1 MASFKIEHVEHAEE
15 VFNKARIKVVGT
27 GGAGGNA
34 VNTMVTKGLKEVE
47 FVTLNTD
54 FQDLSKSLAP
64 TKVQIGEGISRG
76 LGSGGNP
83 QLAKEAALEDRDKIG
98 DALEGADMVF
108 ITAGMGGGTG
118 TGASPII
125 AQACKERDILTVAIV
140 TKPFEFE
147 GVARRE
153 NANYGIEEL
162 DKHVDTLIVIPND
175 KLAAI
180 HKVSILDAFRQADE
194 VLYQAVKG
202 ISDIV
207 TGTGYINVDFAD
219 VKSIMA
225 NHGGKA
231 LMSSGFAQGPNRA
244 TQAAQMAITSPLLED
259 VSIAGAKGI
268 LMNVTASEDFGI
280 EELDEACKH
289 VRERANGDIDLIFG
303 LVFDEKAKDFVRITV
318 VATGIEN
325 YIDKRVTD
333 IISEQPYTPE
343 EIEEDLDIPTF
354 VRRRESIAAR

>member
-1 MASFKIEHVEHAEE
+1 MASFRIENVD
-15 VFNKARIKVVGT
+15 VDDGSGRARIKVVGT

-34 VNTMVTKGLKEVE
+34 VNTMISKELREVE
-47 FVTLNTD
+47 FVAVNTD
-54 FQDLSKSLAP
+54 FQDLGKSLAP
-64 TKVQIGEGISRG
+64 MKLQIGETTSRG

-83 QLAKEAALEDRDKIG
+83 LVAKEAALEDRDKISE
-98 DALEGADMVF
+98 ALGEADMVF

-118 TGASPII
+118 TGVSPVV
-125 AQACKERDILTVAIV
+125 AEVCKEKDILTVAIV

-147 GVARRE
+147 GITRRE
-153 NANYGIEEL
+153 NADYGIEEL
-162 DKHVDTLIVIPND
+162 NRHVDTLIVIPND

-219 VKSIMA
+219 VKAIMS

-280 EELDEACKH
+280 EELNEACSH
-289 VRERANGDIDLIFG
+289 VRERAGSDIDLIFG
-303 LVFDEKAKDFVRITV
+303 LVFDEKVKDFVRITV

-325 YIDKRVTD
+325 CIRQKVTE
-333 IISEQPYTPE
+333 IISQQPHSLDM
-343 EIEEDLDIPTF
+343 EEDLDIPTF
-354 VRRRESIAAR
+354 VRRREKIAR

>member
-1 MASFKIEHVEHAEE
+1 MASFKIEHADDSVSR
-15 VFNKARIKVVGT
+15 ARIKVVGT

-34 VNTMVTKGLKEVE
+34 VNTMISKGLKEVE
-47 FVTLNTD
+47 FVAVNTD
-54 FQDLSKSLAP
+54 FQDLSKSLAS
-64 TKVQIGEGISRG
+64 TKLQIGESISRG

-83 QLAKEAALEDRDKIG
+83 QIAKEAALEDRENIVEIVG
-98 DALEGADMVF
+98 EADMVF

-118 TGASPII
+118 TGVSPVI
-125 AQACKERDILTVAIV
+125 AQACKEKDILTVAIV
-140 TKPFEFE
+140 TRPFDFE
-147 GVARRE
+147 GIARGE
-153 NANYGIEEL
+153 NADYGIEEL
-162 DKHVDTLIVIPND
+162 GKHVDTLIVIPNN

-202 ISDIV
+202 ISDII

-280 EELDEACKH
+280 EELNEACGH

-325 YIDKRVTD
+325 YVEKRATD
-333 IISEQPYTPE
+333 IISEQMDSPE
-343 EIEEDLDIPTF
+343 EMEEDLDIPTF
-354 VRRRESIAAR
+354 VRRREIIAVR

>member
-1 MASFKIEHVEHAEE
+1 MASFRVEQVERN
-15 VFNKARIKVVGT
+15 FNRARIKVIGT
-27 GGAGGNA
+27 GGGGGNA
-34 VNTMVTKGLKEVE
+34 VNTMISKGLEEVE
-47 FVTLNTD
+47 FVAVNTD
-54 FQDLSKSLAP
+54 FQDLNKSLAP
-64 TKVQIGEGISRG
+64 TRIQIGENISRG

-83 QLAKEAALEDRDKIG
+83 QVAKDAAVDDREKIEAVLGET
-98 DALEGADMVF
+98 DMVF

-118 TGASPII
+118 TGVSPVI
-125 AQACKERDILTVAIV
+125 AQACREKDILTVAIV
-140 TKPFEFE
+140 TKPFGFE
-147 GVARRE
+147 GAIRRD
-153 NANYGIEEL
+153 NADYGIEEL
-162 DKHVDTLIVIPND
+162 NKHVDTLIVIPND

-180 HKVSILDAFRQADE
+180 HKVSILDAFHQADE
-194 VLYQAVKG
+194 VLYQAVRG
-202 ISDIV
+202 ISDII

-231 LMSSGFAQGPNRA
+231 IMSSGFAQGANRA

-280 EELDEACKH
+280 EEMNEACDH
-289 VRERANGDIDLIFG
+289 VRERANSDVDLIFG
-303 LVFDEKAKDFVRITV
+303 LVFDEKAKDFVKITV

-325 YIDKRVTD
+325 YMDKRISD
-333 IISEQPYTPE
+333 IISENPHLP

-354 VRRRESIAAR
+354 VRRKEKIAR

>member
-1 MASFKIEHVEHAEE
+1 MANFKIENVAE
-15 VFNKARIKVVGT
+15 NINSARIKVVGA

-34 VNTMVTKGLKEVE
+34 VNTMISKGLKGVE
-47 FVTLNTD
+47 FVAINTD
-54 FQDLSKSLAP
+54 SQDLSKSLAP
-64 TKVQIGEGISRG
+64 TKLQIGENISRG

-83 QLAKEAALEDRDKIG
+83 QIAREAALEYQEEISKI
-98 DALEGADMVF
+98 LEETDMVF

-118 TGASPII
+118 TGVSPVI
-125 AQACKERDILTVAIV
+125 AQVCKEKGILTAAII
-140 TKPFEFE
+140 TKPFDFE
-147 GVARRE
+147 GTVRRD
-153 NANYGIEEL
+153 NALYGIEEL
-162 DKHVDTLIVIPND
+162 SKHVNTLIVIPNN

-180 HKVSILDAFRQADE
+180 QKVSILDAFRHADE
-194 VLYQAVKG
+194 VLFQAVKG

-225 NHGGKA
+225 DHGGKA

-244 TQAAQMAITSPLLED
+244 TQAAKMAITNPLLED
-259 VSIAGAKGI
+259 VSISGAKGV

-280 EELDEACKH
+280 DELNEACNHLKEN
-289 VRERANGDIDLIFG
+289 VNGDIDLIFG

-325 YIDKRVTD
+325 HIDKKAAEML
-333 IISEQPYTPE
+333 SEQPYGADD
-343 EIEEDLDIPTF
+343 IEEDLDIPTF
-354 VRRRESIAAR
+354 VRKRENIASR

>member
-1 MASFKIEHVEHAEE
+1 MASFRIENVDDGLGR
-15 VFNKARIKVVGT
+15 ARIKVVGT

-34 VNTMVTKGLKEVE
+34 VNTMISRGLKEVE
-47 FVTLNTD
+47 FVSVNTD
-54 FQDLSKSLAP
+54 FQDLNKSLAP
-64 TKVQIGEGISRG
+64 TQLQIGESISRG

-83 QLAKEAALEDRDKIG
+83 QIAKEAALEDREKIADVLG
-98 DALEGADMVF
+98 EADMVF

-118 TGASPII
+118 TGVSPVI
-125 AQACKERDILTVAIV
+125 AQVCKERDILTVAIV
-140 TKPFEFE
+140 TRPFEFE
-147 GVARRE
+147 GIARRE
-153 NANYGIEEL
+153 NADYGIEEL

-219 VKSIMA
+219 VKSVMA

-259 VSIAGAKGI
+259 VSIAGAKGM

-280 EELDEACKH
+280 EELNEACNH
-289 VRERANGDIDLIFG
+289 VRERATGDIDLIFG
-303 LVFDEKAKDFVRITV
+303 LVFDEKAKDFVKITV

-325 YIDKRVTD
+325 YIEKRATD
-333 IISEQPYTPE
+333 IISEQTHSPE

-354 VRRRESIAAR
+354 VRRRERIAAR

>member
-1 MASFKIEHVEHAEE
+1 MASFKIEHVDDSISR
-15 VFNKARIKVVGT
+15 ARIKVVGT

-34 VNTMVTKGLKEVE
+34 VNTMISKGLKEVE
-47 FVTLNTD
+47 FVAVNTD
-54 FQDLSKSLAP
+54 FQDLSKSLAS
-64 TKVQIGEGISRG
+64 TKLQIGETISRG
-76 LGSGGNP
+76 LGSGGSP
-83 QLAKEAALEDRDKIG
+83 QIAKEAAIEDREKIAEIVG
-98 DALEGADMVF
+98 EADMVF

-118 TGASPII
+118 TGVSPII
-125 AQACKERDILTVAIV
+125 AQVCKEKDILTVAIV
-140 TKPFEFE
+140 TKPFDFE
-147 GVARRE
+147 GIARRE
-153 NANYGIEEL
+153 NADYGIEEL
-162 DKHVDTLIVIPND
+162 GKHVDTLIVIPNN

-259 VSIAGAKGI
+259 VSIAGARGI

-280 EELDEACKH
+280 EELNEACNH

-325 YIDKRVTD
+325 YIEKRATD
-333 IISEQPYTPE
+333 IISEQLDNPE

-354 VRRRESIAAR
+354 VRRRESIALTTR

>member
-1 MASFKIEHVEHAEE
+1 MASFRIEPVEESLSRA
-15 VFNKARIKVVGT
+15 KIKVLGT

-34 VNTMVTKGLKEVE
+34 VNTMISKGLKQVE
-47 FVTLNTD
+47 FVAVNTD
-54 FQDLSKSLAP
+54 FQDLSKSLAS
-64 TKVQIGEGISRG
+64 TKLQIGESISRG

-83 QLAKEAALEDRDKIG
+83 LLAKEVALEEREKISG
-98 DALEGADMVF
+98 VIGEADMVF

-118 TGASPII
+118 TGVSPVI
-125 AQACKERDILTVAIV
+125 AQICKEKNILTVAIV

-147 GVARRE
+147 GIARRE
-153 NANYGIEEL
+153 NADYGVEEL
-162 DKHVDTLIVIPND
+162 DKYVDTLIVIPND

-268 LMNVTASEDFGI
+268 LMNITASEDFGI
-280 EELDEACKH
+280 EELNEACRH

-303 LVFDEKAKDFVRITV
+303 LVFDEKAKDFVRVTV

-325 YIDKRVTD
+325 YINKKVAD
-333 IISEQPYTPE
+333 IISEQPYSPE
-343 EIEEDLDIPTF
+343 GIEEDLDIPTF
-354 VRRRESIAAR
+354 VRKSERIAVR

>member
-1 MASFKIEHVEHAEE
+1 MASFRIEDVDEG
-15 VFNKARIKVVGT
+15 FGRARIKVVGT

-34 VNTMVTKGLKEVE
+34 VNTMISRGLKEVE
-47 FVTLNTD
+47 FVAVNTD
-54 FQDLSKSLAP
+54 FQDLNKSLAP
-64 TKVQIGEGISRG
+64 TQIHIGESISRG

-83 QLAKEAALEDRDKIG
+83 LIAKEAALEDQEKIAEILG
-98 DALEGADMVF
+98 EADMVF

-118 TGASPII
+118 TGVSPVI
-125 AQACKERDILTVAIV
+125 AQVCKEKDILTVAIV

-147 GVARRE
+147 GITRRE
-153 NANYGIEEL
+153 NADYGIEEL

-259 VSIAGAKGI
+259 VSIAGAKGM

-280 EELDEACKH
+280 EELNEACSH

-325 YIDKRVTD
+325 YIDKRAID
-333 IISEQPYTPE
+333 MISEQPYSPDV
-343 EIEEDLDIPTF
+343 EEDLDIPTF
-354 VRRRESIAAR
+354 VRRKERIAR